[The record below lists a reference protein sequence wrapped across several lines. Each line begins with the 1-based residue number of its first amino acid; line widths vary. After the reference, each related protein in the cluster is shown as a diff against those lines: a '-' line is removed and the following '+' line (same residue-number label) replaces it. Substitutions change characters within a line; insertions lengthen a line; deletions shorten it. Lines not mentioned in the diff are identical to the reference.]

1 MRNWTSSVLL
11 CFFLTVIVSIVTPKA
26 KGEESYLETA
36 QMVSV
41 STTITSPTT
50 LLSPVNR
57 GGSVYIM
64 LHWSG
69 SGTKPN
75 GEYLLLS
82 SASSGFSNSA
92 STGTA
97 RIPAGNSIDAGLY
110 LGTYNGPLYGVV
122 IGTTSAQSVTVIRKK

>member
-1 MRNWTSSVLL
+1 MKKMLL
-11 CFFLTVIVSIVTPKA
+11 CFLLTIIAHVVSSKA
-26 KGEESYLETA
+26 RGEESYLETA

-41 STTITSPTT
+41 STTPSSPTT
-50 LLSPVNR
+50 LLSAVNR
-57 GGSVYIM
+57 GGSVYVL

-82 SASSGFSNSA
+82 SSSSGFSTSA

-122 IGTTSAQSVTVIRKK
+122 VGTTTAQNVTVIRKK